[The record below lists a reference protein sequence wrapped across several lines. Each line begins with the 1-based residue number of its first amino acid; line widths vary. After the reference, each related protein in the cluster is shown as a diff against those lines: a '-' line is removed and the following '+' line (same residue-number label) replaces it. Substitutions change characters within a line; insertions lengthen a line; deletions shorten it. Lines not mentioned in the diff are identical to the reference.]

1 MTKRS
6 IGTALVIALVF
17 SWGGAASAQQAKC
30 LAGKTKCMSKKA
42 GGLLKCEQTAETPGK
57 PTDTSACRA
66 KVVVKFD
73 GGTEQAKGC
82 FEKLENK
89 AGTDCITHD
98 DTAAAEDAVDSCV
111 GAFVAA
117 IDPPPPNQTKC
128 GAGKKKCVSKLLG
141 ALLKC
146 QATAQTPGKPTDQ
159 SACVD
164 KAKTKYNGG
173 TEFTKGCFAKL
184 EAKDPN
190 DCQPPTNNSDALQ
203 TLVEDCVDDLVAVV
217 VTTTTSTTNTTT
229 TTTTTTSSTTST
241 PTTTTTT
248 TTVLACN
255 PVDCDDMNACT
266 TDTCD
271 PAIGVCV
278 HTDVVCHDDIDCTVD
293 FCDQSI
299 GCVHQPDDSFCF
311 SNDPCKVAVCDVV
324 LGCTDTDINCDDHNA
339 CTIDTCNGG
348 QCLHSPDTSRCNDN
362 LRCTDDICSPCTAD
376 DADPTCRPSPEGR
389 FKCVNPIDR
398 SNCGILQ
405 SCQTALCSPGQD
417 CTVQNNDNLCP
428 AFPDPAVQ
436 CLAPQCTASGCGFRD
451 TCSAANPQCNGC
463 PQCTCNTQAKRCVP
477 SCPS

>member
-6 IGTALVIALVF
+6 IGTALVIALMF

-73 GGTEQAKGC
+73 GGAESTKGC

-89 AGTDCITHD
+89 TGTDCITHD

-111 GAFVAA
+111 AAFVAA

-141 ALLKC
+141 SLLKC

-159 SACVD
+159 SACIA

-173 TEFTKGCFAKL
+173 TESAKGCFAKL

-190 DCQPPTNNSDALQ
+190 DCLLPTNNSDALQ

-217 VTTTTSTTNTTT
+217 MTTTTSTTITTTITTT
-229 TTTTTTSSTTST
+229 TTTSTTST

-255 PVDCDDMNACT
+255 PVDCDDNNLCTDDSCNPVTGLCQFTPKNCNDNIACTDDSCNPVTGLCQFAPKNCNDNIGCT
-266 TDTCD
+266 TDLCD
-271 PAIGVCV
+271 DPFGCLNVPN
-278 HTDVVCHDDIDCTVD
+278 DD
-293 FCDQSI
+293 FCSTSNPCFVAKCEPGV
-299 GCVHQPDDSFCF
+299 GCIQVPVS
-311 SNDPCKVAVCDVV
+311 
-324 LGCTDTDINCDDHNA
+324 CDDNNP
-339 CTIDTCNGG
+339 CTIDSCVGG
-348 QCLHSPDTSRCNDN
+348 QCFHSPNTALCSDG
-362 LRCTDDICSPCTAD
+362 LRCTDDTCDPVTGGCRHVP
-376 DADPTCRPSPEGR
+376 DPT
-389 FKCVNPIDR
+389 
-398 SNCGILQ
+398 NCG
-405 SCQTALCSPGQD
+405 
-417 CTVQNNDNLCP
+417 NFP
-428 AFPDPAVQ
+428 ACVS
-436 CLAPQCTASGCGFRD
+436 PQCAVGHD
-451 TCSAANPQCNGC
+451 
-463 PQCTCNTQAKRCVP
+463 
-477 SCPS
+477 